1 MGRFGRA
8 AASRNMS
15 LFDTLDEIRHGQL
28 QFSFPH
34 SLLNKEPRF
43 DWAHKA
49 VQTNQWGA
57 IPAAAWW
64 NPNAAVRPAE
74 REWLEGK

>member
-8 AASRNMS
+8 AAWRN
-15 LFDTLDEIRHGQL
+15 I
-28 QFSFPH
+28 
-34 SLLNKEPRF
+34 LNKEPRF

-49 VQTNQWGA
+49 LQTNQWGA

-64 NPNAAVRPAE
+64 NPNAGVSPAE
-74 REWLEGK
+74 REWLEAK